1 MSPCL
6 KISLP
11 IALLATL
18 FAAGPVQAQRAQA
31 ERAQRTTEIPVCSRS
46 LGTIAVDEPPGRN
59 WWTGQQLS
67 SPSALIKL
75 FVNRSRCF
83 ELVDRGRGM
92 ERMQAERDLAASGD
106 LRGGSNIGRGQ
117 VRAADYVLVPDLIS
131 QNADSSGNRIGGL
144 IGGLIG
150 NRTAAAVLGGIDISR
165 KTADVLLTVTDMRSS
180 MQVAMAEGHASH
192 TDLGWAGGAG
202 VFRSNL
208 VGGGATGY
216 ANTELG
222 QVITLAYLQAYTD
235 LVGRLGGLP
244 SDASAANHQQAVTM
258 HKPGRLLHSA
268 DGNGG
273 AVRSLDPGMMLYP
286 TGNRSDLMWEVDDE
300 LGNRGWVN
308 STLFGLSR

>member
-1 MSPCL
+1 MFGIVGFDLHRPIMGTGGGFPKRVRGACGHGLSFRRLKPRLWNCHSPQAHAMSPCL

-131 QNADSSGNRIGGL
+131 QNADSSGNR
-144 IGGLIG
+144 
-150 NRTAAAVLGGIDISR
+150 
-165 KTADVLLTVTDMRSS
+165 
-180 MQVAMAEGHASH
+180 
-192 TDLGWAGGAG
+192 
-202 VFRSNL
+202 
-208 VGGGATGY
+208 
-216 ANTELG
+216 
-222 QVITLAYLQAYTD
+222 
-235 LVGRLGGLP
+235 
-244 SDASAANHQQAVTM
+244 
-258 HKPGRLLHSA
+258 
-268 DGNGG
+268 
-273 AVRSLDPGMMLYP
+273 
-286 TGNRSDLMWEVDDE
+286 
-300 LGNRGWVN
+300 
-308 STLFGLSR
+308 